1 MTINQENEHLE
12 NIKELLAYDIPEFT
26 PPDDGFLEIIG
37 LSHYENVN
45 SKIYAYFLNQRNEPK
60 ISNLFI
66 SSLLNL
72 IDEKNKSEIGKELNI
87 KDFTAITEIQT
98 NEGHRID
105 ILIEDKNNESAII
118 IENKIYHS
126 PDNPLNDYWNFINYN
141 ENKKVG
147 ILLTLQPLS
156 SSELKNIKTVKKSTL
171 IDNFINITHKEWIDK
186 IINAG
191 LPTGLSPKMYIYLN
205 DFFQTIDNLT
215 KSTTMNELTKF
226 YFQYPKKI
234 NSAVETLK
242 EAEKFINTQLEILA
256 ENLNSS
262 IRGKTY
268 EWRHIVKH
276 PNETIYY
283 AIVFDSLFKGGKEI
297 TVIIELSGK
306 DYDKK
311 EDVKKHLE
319 KDEEN
324 KEGININAHIK
335 EKGLIL
341 VTSVGD
347 AKYRYCHLVSGK
359 YQLDLDK
366 IENLAGKLKT
376 IIDDDFS
383 IIMTEINNFLYPK
396 P

>member
-256 ENLNSS
+256 ENLKLNLYGTTNVWRN
-262 IRGKTY
+262 IWDAKNEKETY
-268 EWRHIVKH
+268 Y
-276 PNETIYY
+276 TI
-283 AIVFDSLFKGGKEI
+283 IFDSLFNGNNKV
-297 TVIIELSGK
+297 TVIIELAGEVIK
-306 DYDKK
+306 RK
-311 EDVKKHLE
+311 EDVAKQLRN
-319 KDEEN
+319 N
-324 KEGININAHIK
+324 KNIT
-335 EKGLIL
+335 EKGLKIN
-341 VTSVGD
+341 TSAGTTS
-347 AKYRYCHLVSGK
+347 YCHLISK
-359 YQLDLDK
+359 EYKLTNDD
-366 IENLAGKLKT
+366 IENLAETLET
-376 IIDDDFS
+376 IINDDFS
-383 IIMTEINNFLYPK
+383 KVMTEINNFLYPK